1 MPKSQYKSNGELK
14 YLART
19 QMGHHMG
26 VLIGAVLLNF
36 IISYM
41 VTDTVSSLISTS
53 TNVGF
58 ILNYVVT
65 FFVQVLVSVLDLGVV
80 FIYMKTACNMKSGI
94 KDLFFGYQHH
104 FSRAIR
110 IGLIL
115 VVINSICMI
124 PVEVATAQF
133 ADLLDNNAFFNSITS
148 SGLGS
153 YVIGDGIDSSEL
165 MESYSVLTSSMVEY
179 YVIMLVSSLVSFL
192 LTLPFFPAYYMLL
205 DFPNQSVS
213 EVLRKCFEVMHG
225 NKFRLVWM
233 YVSFI
238 PLLLLC
244 VVTFGIGLIWVIP
257 YMKMTAANFYLDLM
271 SVRNKS
277 MHFNKTV

>member
-1 MPKSQYKSNGELK
+1 MPKSQYKNNGELK
-14 YLART
+14 YLARM

-26 VLIGAVLLNF
+26 VLIGAVLLNI
-36 IISYM
+36 IISYII
-41 VTDTVSSLISTS
+41 TDTVSSLISTS
-53 TNVGF
+53 TNLGF

-65 FFVQVLVSVLDLGVV
+65 FLVQVLVSVLDLGVA

-104 FSRAIR
+104 FFRAII
-110 IGLIL
+110 IGFIL

-153 YVIGDGIDSSEL
+153 YVNNIDSYEL
-165 MESYSVLTSSMVEY
+165 MESYSVLTSSMMEY

-213 EVLRKCFEVMHG
+213 EILRKCFEVMHG

-244 VVTFGIGLIWVIP
+244 VFTFGIGLIWVIP
-257 YMKMTAANFYLDLM
+257 YMKMTATNFYLDLM
-271 SVRNKS
+271 SVRNKN